1 MYIGYVN
8 PVSSYND
15 FRSDTT
21 TTSTLL
27 PVLRVVEVVIAVII
41 EDNILVYSINHYIL
55 YLCYLHPNINIF
67 VIIFRNVSPSLSS
80 CGQCSYKCVK
90 LSVLYK

>member
-1 MYIGYVN
+1 MILDQILLLHL
-8 PVSSYND
+8 P
-15 FRSDTT
+15 
-21 TTSTLL
+21 LL

-55 YLCYLHPNINIF
+55 YLCFLHPNINIF

>member
-1 MYIGYVN
+1 MIL
-8 PVSSYND
+8 D
-15 FRSDTT
+15 QI
-21 TTSTLL
+21 LL
-27 PVLRVVEVVIAVII
+27 LHLPLQHVILVVVVDVVVAVII

-55 YLCYLHPNINIF
+55 YLCYLHPNINVF